1 MFSFCR
7 MNSPYIYCRFQTV
20 FLHQI
25 IILNFKSQLKIYT
38 KRKIASKKQ
47 NVEHKCILQESC
59 KTVRRWQRYIL
70 LVKGGHC
77 VGDCKKNLRTP
88 GFRVCCFDCGLFYHL
103 GFIYAG
109 SGNGV
114 LKCQMSPIK
123 VLTCAWRNENKT
135 DVEAIC
141 IQMTN

>member
-77 VGDCKKNLRTP
+77 VGDCKKT
-88 GFRVCCFDCGLFYHL
+88 FVHL
-103 GFIYAG
+103 AFVYVVLIVVYFIIWG
-109 SGNGV
+109 SYMLVPETVFSNA
-114 LKCQMSPIK
+114 KCR
-123 VLTCAWRNENKT
+123 L
-135 DVEAIC
+135 
-141 IQMTN
+141 